1 MQAIDWSEYQAF
13 LAVARTGQLARA
25 ARSEGVDATTMG
37 RRLRRLEARLGT
49 TLFEQTRQG
58 QSLTEAGEALLAH
71 VETMAQAAD
80 AIAATRDE
88 MGGVSG
94 TLRVSVSEGFGS
106 WFLARHLPDFARE
119 HPNLSIDLVASN
131 GFLSPSRR
139 EADLAVMLSRP
150 SAGPVVARKLS
161 DYRLRLYA
169 SADYLAAA
177 GTPQTAADLTAGH
190 SLIGYIPDLIY
201 TPELHYL
208 DEIEPTLNA
217 HIRSSSI
224 HAQCQLVASGAG
236 IGVLPCFIGD
246 SESGVVP
253 VLDDVH
259 ITRSFWLVSHK
270 DTQNLKRIRLFK
282 LWLDKIVRGNHGV
295 LMGMS

>member
-25 ARSEGVDATTMG
+25 ARLEGVDATTMG

-88 MGGVSG
+88 HGGLAG

-106 WFLARHLPDFARE
+106 WFLARHLPDFAHE

-169 SADYLAAA
+169 SADYLAAN
-177 GTPQTAADLTAGH
+177 GTPQSRADLTQGH
-190 SLIGYIPDLIY
+190 CLIGYIPDLIY

-208 DEIEPTLNA
+208 DEIEPGLNA

-224 HAQCQLVASGAG
+224 HAQYQLVASGAG

-246 SESGVVP
+246 GENGLVP
-253 VLDDVH
+253 LLDDVH

-282 LWLDKIVRGNHGV
+282 QWLDKIVRGSHGV
-295 LMGMS
+295 LMGVL